1 MLTGWVFGLSPS
13 FLHEELHVHVTQ
25 PVVSG
30 LFAALVVVSNGIAQF
45 SFRRHNTRLSLT
57 TAMIAMVFGLAI
69 IAASTVPNSLAV
81 ALVGAVVTGVGAG
94 VVQMN
99 TMGTILQMAPA
110 HARAGVTSAFL
121 TACYVALS
129 LPVVIAGLSAEGL
142 GLGVVTGWYLAALSV
157 LVGAA
162 LIMSHRHACG
172 KAPRRSIG

>member
-1 MLTGWVFGLSPS
+1 M
-13 FLHEELHVHVTQ
+13 HITQ

-30 LFAALVVVSNGIAQF
+30 LFAALVVVSNGVAQVA
-45 SFRRHNTRLSLT
+45 FRRHNTRLSLS
-57 TAMIAMVFGLAI
+57 TAMVSMVVGLAV
-69 IAASTVPNSLAV
+69 IAASTGPNSLAL
-81 ALVGAVVTGVGAG
+81 ALVGAVITGLGAG

-142 GLGVVTGWYLAALSV
+142 GLGVVTGWYLAALAALVSTALV
-157 LVGAA
+157 LVRVHAHA
-162 LIMSHRHACG
+162 LAET
-172 KAPRRSIG
+172 PR